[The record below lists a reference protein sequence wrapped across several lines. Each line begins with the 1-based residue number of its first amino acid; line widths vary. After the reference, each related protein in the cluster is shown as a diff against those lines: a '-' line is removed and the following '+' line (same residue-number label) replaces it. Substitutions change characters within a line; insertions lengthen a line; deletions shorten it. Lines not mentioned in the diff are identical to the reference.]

1 MRALPTMSRLAR
13 QVACALAMSLAAGRA
28 SAVTCT
34 LSTGGLPFPAYSVFN
49 AAATT
54 GNATITLTCSLQ
66 PTDSPPLTVN
76 YVMSLSTGS
85 SNSYVQRTL
94 KIPTDQLGY
103 NIYTSNTYSVVWGD
117 GNGGSSSQSGSIKLT
132 NGQPSRSENKT
143 AYGRIPAL
151 QDVSVSNSYADN
163 ITVTVTY

>member
-1 MRALPTMSRLAR
+1 MRAFASWHRR
-13 QVACALAMSLAAGRA
+13 ALVSLLLAAAAGGA

-34 LSTGGLPFPAYSVFN
+34 LSTAGLAFPAYSVFN
-49 AAATT
+49 AAATN
-54 GNATITLTCSLQ
+54 GNATISLTCSL
-66 PTDSPPLTVN
+66 DASDNPPLTVS

-103 NIYTSNTYSVVWGD
+103 NIYTSNTYSTVWGN
-117 GNGGSSSQSGSIKLT
+117 GNGGSSSQSGSLMLT
-132 NGQPSRSENKT
+132 SGQPRRTENKT
-143 AYGRIPAL
+143 AFGRIPPL
-151 QDVSVSNSYADN
+151 QDVSVSNNYVDN